1 MTSSP
6 VGKAFTLFVCI
17 LIPGALVSQTGTRNV
32 DQDSL
37 IKIEHLLNEADAV
50 HDADQAD
57 KYLDKAYRVKSVE
70 NGLIY
75 DKPATLQEIRREAET
90 RHKDAAPI
98 LDGLKAAVHGNRA
111 RVTFNYIV
119 GTGNETRRFRM
130 VDTFVKR
137 ADGWKLVG
145 RTGTHY

>member
-6 VGKAFTLFVCI
+6 LHKAITLFACI
-17 LIPGALVSQTGTRNV
+17 LIPGALISQTGSRNV
-32 DQDSL
+32 DKQRL
-37 IKIEHLLNEADAV
+37 IEIEHLLNEADAV
-50 HDADQAD
+50 HDANQAS
-57 KYLDKAYRVKSVE
+57 KYLDVAYRTKSVE

-90 RHKDAAPI
+90 MHKDAAPI
-98 LDGLKAAVHGNRA
+98 LDGLETAVHGKSA

-119 GTGNETRRFRM
+119 GTDKETRRFHM